1 MHETDFLQSG
11 TCGKMHPERCLVTG
25 SAVESLGERRSDA
38 AEWKKIIL
46 TMILE

>member
-25 SAVESLGERRSDA
+25 SAVESLGERRRDA
-38 AEWKKIIL
+38 QGWTKIIL
-46 TMILE
+46 ITVPK

>member
-11 TCGKMHPERCLVTG
+11 TCGKMHPGRGFVTG
-25 SAVESLGERRSDA
+25 PAVESLGERRSDTA
-38 AEWKKIIL
+38 GWKKIIL